1 MLYQTSMCVT
11 GRLFVLTPTTGGCD
25 CESFFILNSKDVV
38 YLLLGPA
45 MAESLPRGFVDQS
58 KFFVLV
64 PGVID
69 QPELVGISSND
80 GHENDATFGMG
91 GDCVAWIG
99 AGLNPDHPL
108 ATGSWG
114 KELETRTGLIVVQN
128 PLPGWRKAGVVF
140 CGWLPHGKRTC
151 RLSEA

>member
-1 MLYQTSMCVT
+1 M
-11 GRLFVLTPTTGGCD
+11 
-25 CESFFILNSKDVV
+25 
-38 YLLLGPA
+38 
-45 MAESLPRGFVDQS
+45 
-58 KFFVLV
+58 

-91 GDCVAWIG
+91 GDYIAWIG
-99 AGLNPDHPL
+99 AGSNPDHPF

-114 KELETRTGLIVVQN
+114 KELETRTGSIVVQN

-140 CGWLPHGKRTC
+140 CGWLPHGKWTC
-151 RLSEA
+151 RLSEAEKCPRGFY